1 MKKTI
6 STIIL
11 LTVFVANNF
20 MMVSQANAS
29 FLKAGINA
37 LSKGA
42 TVTINNKKKTRE
54 KINFKIILN
63 KIFFKTSFY

>member
-11 LTVFVANNF
+11 LTVFVTNNF
-20 MMVSQANAS
+20 MMISQANAS

-37 LSKGA
+37 LGKGA
-42 TVTINNKKKTRE
+42 IVYNQQQKKEQRK
-54 KINFKIILN
+54 K
-63 KIFFKTSFY
+63 

>member
-11 LTVFVANNF
+11 LTVLVANNF

-42 TVTINNKKKTRE
+42 TVYNQQQKKEQRKNK
-54 KINFKIILN
+54 F
-63 KIFFKTSFY
+63 

>member
-11 LTVFVANNF
+11 LTVFVTNNF

-42 TVTINNKKKTRE
+42 IGYNQQQKKEQK
-54 KINFKIILN
+54 KKIIL
-63 KIFFKTSFY
+63 K

>member
-37 LSKGA
+37 LSKGT
-42 TVTINNKKKTRE
+42 TVYNQQQKKEQRKNK
-54 KINFKIILN
+54 F
-63 KIFFKTSFY
+63 

>member
-1 MKKTI
+1 MKKKI

-11 LTVFVANNF
+11 LTVFVTNNF

-42 TVTINNKKKTRE
+42 TVYNQQQKKEQRKNK
-54 KINFKIILN
+54 F
-63 KIFFKTSFY
+63 

>member
-6 STIIL
+6 STIII

-20 MMVSQANAS
+20 LMVSQAKAS

-37 LSKGA
+37 LGKGA
-42 TVTINNKKKTRE
+42 IVYNQQQKKEQRKKK
-54 KINFKIILN
+54 F
-63 KIFFKTSFY
+63 

>member
-6 STIIL
+6 STIML

-20 MMVSQANAS
+20 MMVSHANAS

-37 LSKGA
+37 LGKGA
-42 TVTINNKKKTRE
+42 MVYNHQQKNNKKNKT
-54 KINFKIILN
+54 
-63 KIFFKTSFY
+63 

>member
-42 TVTINNKKKTRE
+42 TVYNHQQKKEQRKNK
-54 KINFKIILN
+54 F
-63 KIFFKTSFY
+63 

>member
-11 LTVFVANNF
+11 LTVFVTNNF

-37 LSKGA
+37 LSKSA
-42 TVTINNKKKTRE
+42 IVYNQQQKKEQRKNK
-54 KINFKIILN
+54 F
-63 KIFFKTSFY
+63 

>member
-1 MKKTI
+1 MKKSI

-42 TVTINNKKKTRE
+42 TVYNQQQKKEQRKNK
-54 KINFKIILN
+54 F
-63 KIFFKTSFY
+63 

>member
-42 TVTINNKKKTRE
+42 IVYNQQQKYKKNGKNN
-54 KINFKIILN
+54 
-63 KIFFKTSFY
+63 

>member
-20 MMVSQANAS
+20 MIVSQANAS

-42 TVTINNKKKTRE
+42 IVYNQQQKKEQK
-54 KINFKIILN
+54 KKIIL
-63 KIFFKTSFY
+63 K

>member
-1 MKKTI
+1 MEIKMKKTI

-11 LTVFVANNF
+11 LTVFVTNNF

-37 LSKGA
+37 LGKSA
-42 TVTINNKKKTRE
+42 LVYNQQQKKEQRK
-54 KINFKIILN
+54 K
-63 KIFFKTSFY
+63 

>member
-42 TVTINNKKKTRE
+42 TVYNQQQKKEQRKNR
-54 KINFKIILN
+54 F
-63 KIFFKTSFY
+63 

>member
-11 LTVFVANNF
+11 LTVFVVNNF

-42 TVTINNKKKTRE
+42 TVYNQQQKKEQRKNK
-54 KINFKIILN
+54 F
-63 KIFFKTSFY
+63 

>member
-42 TVTINNKKKTRE
+42 IVYNQQQKKEQK
-54 KINFKIILN
+54 KKIIL
-63 KIFFKTSFY
+63 K

>member
-6 STIIL
+6 STIIQ

-42 TVTINNKKKTRE
+42 TVYNQQQKKEQRKNK
-54 KINFKIILN
+54 F
-63 KIFFKTSFY
+63 

>member
-6 STIIL
+6 LTIIV

-42 TVTINNKKKTRE
+42 TVYNQQQKKEQRKNK
-54 KINFKIILN
+54 F
-63 KIFFKTSFY
+63 

>member
-11 LTVFVANNF
+11 LTVFVANHF

-29 FLKAGINA
+29 FFKAGINA

-42 TVTINNKKKTRE
+42 TVYNQQQKKEQRKNK
-54 KINFKIILN
+54 F
-63 KIFFKTSFY
+63 

>member
-1 MKKTI
+1 MKKKI

-42 TVTINNKKKTRE
+42 TVYNQQQKKEQRKNK
-54 KINFKIILN
+54 F
-63 KIFFKTSFY
+63 

>member
-11 LTVFVANNF
+11 LTVFVVNNF

-37 LSKGA
+37 LSKGV
-42 TVTINNKKKTRE
+42 TVYNQQQKKEQRKNK
-54 KINFKIILN
+54 F
-63 KIFFKTSFY
+63 

>member
-42 TVTINNKKKTRE
+42 IVYNQQQKSKKNGKNN
-54 KINFKIILN
+54 
-63 KIFFKTSFY
+63 

>member
-37 LSKGA
+37 LSKGV
-42 TVTINNKKKTRE
+42 TVYNQQQKKEQRKNK
-54 KINFKIILN
+54 F
-63 KIFFKTSFY
+63 

>member
-1 MKKTI
+1 MKKKI

-11 LTVFVANNF
+11 LTVFVTNNF

-37 LSKGA
+37 LGKSAIVYNQQQKSKKNGK
-42 TVTINNKKKTRE
+42 NN
-54 KINFKIILN
+54 
-63 KIFFKTSFY
+63 

>member
-11 LTVFVANNF
+11 LTVFVTNNF

-37 LSKGA
+37 LSKSA
-42 TVTINNKKKTRE
+42 IVYNQQQKKEQK
-54 KINFKIILN
+54 KKIIL
-63 KIFFKTSFY
+63 K

>member
-1 MKKTI
+1 MKKTL

-11 LTVFVANNF
+11 LTVLVANNF

-42 TVTINNKKKTRE
+42 TVYNQQQKKEQRKNK
-54 KINFKIILN
+54 F
-63 KIFFKTSFY
+63 